1 MFQLQHEKH
10 ARELEEQL
18 EEIRG
23 REQDIISAGGN
34 VRQSSEELNEQATEE
49 SYEADE
55 LKEVGT

>member
-1 MFQLQHEKH
+1 M
-10 ARELEEQL
+10 

>member
-49 SYEADE
+49 SYEPDE

>member
-1 MFQLQHEKH
+1 M
-10 ARELEEQL
+10 

-49 SYEADE
+49 SYEPDE
-55 LKEVGT
+55 LKEVGTLRIQTR